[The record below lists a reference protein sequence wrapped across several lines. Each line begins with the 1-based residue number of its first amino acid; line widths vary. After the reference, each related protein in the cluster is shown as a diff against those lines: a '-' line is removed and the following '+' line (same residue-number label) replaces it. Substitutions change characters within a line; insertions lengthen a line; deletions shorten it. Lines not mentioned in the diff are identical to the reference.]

1 MNKASKTF
9 FKSCDVKQVKNCA
22 TWQSVDDDRFTRVIA
37 TLGRE
42 CREWT
47 EKVVNLEIDSLV
59 EKK

>member
-9 FKSCDVKQVKNCA
+9 SKCCDVKQVKKCA

-47 EKVVNLEIDSLV
+47 EKAVNLEIDSLV

>member
-22 TWQSVDDDRFTRVIA
+22 TWQSVDDDRFTQVIA

-47 EKVVNLEIDSLV
+47 EKAVNLEIDSLV
-59 EKK
+59 DKK

>member
-1 MNKASKTF
+1 MQHGN
-9 FKSCDVKQVKNCA
+9 QLM
-22 TWQSVDDDRFTRVIA
+22 TWFTWVIA

-47 EKVVNLEIDSLV
+47 EKAINLEIDSLV